1 MPPFTLA
8 LVPKQ
13 GAPRDGAAPR
23 DGGGGGGG
31 AGSWVPQRAA
41 AAELSWYLRF
51 VNAEARDTWEARLHM
66 HMRGTCTANTRHM
79 HGTRMRHMHGTCTA
93 RARHMRGAP
102 TCRL

>member
-1 MPPFTLA
+1 VPPFTLA

-66 HMRGTCTANTRHM
+66 HM
-79 HGTRMRHMHGTCTA
+79 HMHGTCTA
-93 RARHMRGAP
+93 HARHMHGTCAAHARHMRGAP
-102 TCRL
+102 TCHM